1 MTLSFVLA
9 RRLTARNK
17 RTSLL
22 LSLAA
27 VAIFAATAAAHA
39 QFGAPPSGT
48 QVHDP
53 SVLKPPAGAR
63 VALVEF
69 ADYECPDC
77 ARANPL
83 LKEAAAKYKIPW
95 VRHDFPLPYHAWS
108 FNAAVNARWLDTH
121 SKALGEEYRDQIFAN
136 QTSIVSPDVL
146 RQFTEKFA
154 AGHGLALPFAIDPQG
169 KFAEMVK
176 ADYAL
181 GQRVGIEHTPT
192 IWVVTAHSKGAP
204 FVEVV
209 DRSKLYQ
216 LIDQA
221 FADPGSAKPAP
232 AKPASV
238 KPPVKKPVSAKPA
251 PAKPPVKKPV
261 TPPAKSPASN

>member
-9 RRLTARNK
+9 YRLLARNT
-17 RTSLL
+17 RASRL

-27 VAIFAATAAAHA
+27 ALLVAAAGAHA
-39 QFGAPPSGT
+39 QFGAPSPGT

-53 SVLKPPAGAR
+53 AALTPPAGAR

-69 ADYECPDC
+69 EDMECPDC
-77 ARANPL
+77 GRANPL
-83 LKEAAAKYKIPW
+83 LREAAAKYKIPLM
-95 VRHDFPLPYHAWS
+95 RHDFPLAMHAWS
-108 FNAAVNARWLDTH
+108 FNAAVNARWFDTRGK
-121 SKALGEEYRDQIFAN
+121 SLGDEYRDQVFAN
-136 QTSIVSPDVL
+136 QNSIVSPDIL
-146 RQFTEKFA
+146 LDFTQKFA
-154 AGHGLALPFAIDPQG
+154 ASHSLALPFAIDPQG
-169 KFAEMVK
+169 KLAELVK

-181 GQRVGIEHTPT
+181 GQRIGIEHTPT

-221 FADPGSAKPAP
+221 FADTGSAKPAP
-232 AKPASV
+232 AKPASAAL
-238 KPPVKKPVSAKPA
+238 PAKKPT
-251 PAKPPVKKPV
+251 
-261 TPPAKSPASN
+261 TPPAKKPAAN